1 MVEARTVQPVP
12 GTVEIDMQPT
22 DSGVSPWILL
32 VALPLA
38 IAAVKVW
45 EKWVP
50 SKSEKMA
57 RETEHMTAVSTIY
70 KDQMAVLSTQLQ
82 TVTTEQAS
90 DKLRLAELERNQS
103 LIERRSDRRERIAH
117 KALDRVEDHR
127 DYLNLRIATRD
138 LHDPDGELTPWVP
151 DPPPHLLDT
160 EWTQKYRAELHNLD
174 DPDDDD

>member
-1 MVEARTVQPVP
+1 MVEAHTVQPVP

-50 SKSEKMA
+50 SK
-57 RETEHMTAVSTIY
+57 TDHITAVSTIY
-70 KDQMAVLSTQLQ
+70 KDQVTVLSMQLQ
-82 TVTTEQAS
+82 TVATEQAS

-138 LHDPDGELTPWVP
+138 LHDPGGELTPWVP